1 MKKYRHILFDLD
13 GTLWDFEGNSKE
25 AFADIFRDHNLSIAD
40 SDFRKFEAVYHRYND
55 KLWKQYREGKIEKE
69 VLRWTRFYL
78 TLKEFGIDDKPLA
91 EKMDQ
96 QYITISPEKTRL
108 IPYSLEILEY
118 LQPKYAL
125 HIVTNGFNEVQFT
138 KLRNAGL
145 TGYFSNIITSE
156 MVGYLKPNPEFFQ
169 YTLEII
175 QAKESECLMI
185 GDNYQVDIE
194 GAMRI
199 GMDQVFFNPAG
210 EAFQSEPTH
219 QIKSLL
225 ELKEI
230 L

>member
-25 AFADIFRDHNLSIAD
+25 AFADIFRDHNLSVSD
-40 SDFRKFEAVYHRYND
+40 SDFRKFEAVYHKYND
-55 KLWKQYREGKIEKE
+55 KLWEMYREGKIEKG
-69 VLRWTRFYL
+69 VLRWLRFYL

-108 IPYSLEILEY
+108 IPNSREILEY

-145 TGYFSNIITSE
+145 AGYFYNIITSE
-156 MVGYLKPNPEFFQ
+156 MAGHLKPNPEFFR

-175 QAKESECLMI
+175 QATESECLMV
-185 GDNYQVDIE
+185 GDNFQVDIE

-199 GMDQVFFNPAG
+199 GMDQAFYNPEG
-210 EAFQSEPTH
+210 EKVATEPTFR
-219 QIKSLL
+219 IKCLL
-225 ELKEI
+225 ELKRI